1 MSERRSVY
9 NGSRIVGNNALVLD
23 RHMNLPEK
31 VNNENMETQM
41 KNNNKY
47 RSEPRIDT
55 NYAKI
60 NTLCTFVLAFVIIAT
75 LGVCVVFLKTQFS
88 YSEINNKIESVKRE
102 LNTIKRENIQLEENL
117 EAMVDLERIYL
128 AATTRLNM
136 RLPGPEDVL
145 FIESNP
151 VSYTTKYGP
160 VKIKTEEISIGNV
173 LGYITKGW

>member
-1 MSERRSVY
+1 MSERRRVY
-9 NGSRIVGNNALVLD
+9 TGNQIVGNNALVLD
-23 RHMNLPEK
+23 RHMKIPEEVIRK
-31 VNNENMETQM
+31 RVAPQVKTDDI
-41 KNNNKY
+41 Y
-47 RSEPRIDT
+47 RSEPRVDV

-88 YSEINNKIESVKRE
+88 YSEINNRIDGVKRE
-102 LNTIKRENIQLEENL
+102 LNTVKRENIQLEENL
-117 EAMVDLERIYL
+117 EDMVDLEAIYL
-128 AATTRLNM
+128 AATTRLSM
-136 RLPGPEDVL
+136 RLPGPEDVI

-160 VKIKTEEISIGNV
+160 VKVITEEVSIGSV

>member
-1 MSERRSVY
+1 MSERRRVY
-9 NGSRIVGNNALVLD
+9 ANNQIIGNNALVLD
-23 RHMNLPEK
+23 RHARMPEEEIQAR
-31 VNNENMETQM
+31 VEPQV
-41 KNNNKY
+41 KNSDIY
-47 RSEPRIDT
+47 RSEPRVDA

-88 YSEINNKIESVKRE
+88 YSEINTRIESVKRE
-102 LNTIKRENIQLEENL
+102 LNTVKRENIQLEENL
-117 EAMVDLERIYL
+117 EAMVDLEEIYL

-160 VKIKTEEISIGNV
+160 VKVETEDVSIGNV

>member
-1 MSERRSVY
+1 MSERRRVY
-9 NGSRIVGNNALVLD
+9 TGNQVIGSNALVLD
-23 RHMNLPEK
+23 RHSKMTEEEVIKK
-31 VNNENMETQM
+31 VEPQLRTEDI
-41 KNNNKY
+41 Y
-47 RSEPRIDT
+47 RAEPRVDA

-88 YSEINNKIESVKRE
+88 YSEINTKIESIKRE
-102 LNTIKRENIQLEENL
+102 LNTVKRENIQLEENL
-117 EAMVDLERIYL
+117 EAMVDLEEIYV
-128 AATTRLNM
+128 AATGRLNM

-160 VKIKTEEISIGNV
+160 VKIETEEVSIGNV